1 LFHPRSRD
9 LKPHDGKLTVHHSD
23 FDSARAMFPHDER
36 TALRAFAQSEA
47 RRIANKLVL
56 PAKPEPAFDSLVAS
70 LVNVG
75 NVRLTAVR
83 SRRWDLAQM
92 LMRSGRFERKL
103 AGRLFRRGKLS
114 AATARAVLS

>member
-1 LFHPRSRD
+1 MFHPRTSD
-9 LKPHDGKLTVHHSD
+9 LLPSDGLLTVPHRS
-23 FDSARAMFPHDER
+23 FDSARADYPHDER
-36 TALRAFAQSEA
+36 TALRAYAQSEA

-56 PAKPEPAFDSLVAS
+56 PAKPDPIADSVIGR

-83 SRRWDLAQM
+83 SRRYDLVLM

-103 AGRLFRRGKLS
+103 AGRLLRQGKIS
-114 AATARAVLS
+114 ADSARAVLS